1 MFASQNG
8 HTCKPTALAA
18 LDAYFSQKY
27 GVRNIPLRKSLAG
40 GSGSSAGERLT
51 SVRQIAKANGSVQ
64 GEILQADMF
73 VRVAEQMG
81 YEARPHN
88 PTDIHDFR
96 RIIIN
101 NISNG
106 KPLVTFFPL
115 DVQTCLP
122 SIIFDG
128 LNEHAALIVGYDQK
142 RDTVDISHY
151 QNLYKSIPMR
161 QLYQSMQKLPSTREQ
176 EIYKSTG
183 NRVSSRRGAYSLV
196 NAPYDDG
203 SNFLHSI
210 VPKLGSG
217 FKNTLFIVAP
227 DSAHDRW
234 RGSRRVIV

>member
-1 MFASQNG
+1 
-8 HTCKPTALAA
+8 
-18 LDAYFSQKY
+18 
-27 GVRNIPLRKSLAG
+27 LAG

-51 SVRQIAKANGSVQ
+51 SVRQIAKANGSAQ

-73 VRVAEQMG
+73 ARVAEQMG

-96 RIIIN
+96 RIVIH

-115 DVQTCLP
+115 DVQTRLP
-122 SIIFDG
+122 SLIFNG
-128 LNEHAALIVGYDQK
+128 WNEHAALIVGYNQK
-142 RDTVDISHY
+142 RDTVDLSHI
-151 QNLYKSIPMR
+151 QKLDKSVPMKK
-161 QLYQSMQKLPSTREQ
+161 LYQSMQNLPSTREQ

-183 NRVSSRRGAYSLV
+183 NGVSSSRGAYSLV
-196 NAPYDDG
+196 NAPYEGG

-210 VPKLGSG
+210 VPKHGSG

-234 RGSRRVIV
+234 TGSRV